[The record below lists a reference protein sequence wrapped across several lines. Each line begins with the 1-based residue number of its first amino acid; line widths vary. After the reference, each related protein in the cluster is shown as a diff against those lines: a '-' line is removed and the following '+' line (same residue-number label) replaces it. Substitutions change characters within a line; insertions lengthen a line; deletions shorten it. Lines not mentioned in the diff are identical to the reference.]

1 LPLFIWRKNKEK
13 RLTIKNRFS
22 KFDSAF
28 VSVMCL
34 QARRRFNPKPGLFK
48 RLNELEKYM
57 KIDQLHDN
65 GMYNG

>member
-1 LPLFIWRKNKEK
+1 MEK
-13 RLTIKNRFS
+13 PLTIKNRFS

-28 VSVMCL
+28 LSVIFY
-34 QARRRFNPKPGLFK
+34 RRLFNLKPGLFK

-57 KIDQLHDN
+57 KIDQLHDK